1 MQRESKGGSG
11 SIGIQI
17 GVSRRTAVQRSAAAL
32 AAWFLG
38 RGFLARSQVPPVPS
52 QLETLPPPAVALI
65 DQYRREFSVPGLQ
78 LAYRRGAQLLYQ
90 GCFGEAD
97 RMTHQP
103 VSPDSLFRIA
113 SDSKAFTSAAIFKL
127 REAGKLQLEDRVFAP
142 TGILP
147 QFADLGEHREWLHQI
162 TVHQL
167 LTHTTGGWSN
177 DGNDP
182 MFEKSGFDHERLIE
196 WTLRTH
202 PLQYAPGTHYAYS
215 NFGYCV
221 LGRVIERLSGR
232 RYPEFVHQ
240 EILRPI
246 RIFDMRIGTH
256 EAAPN
261 EVRYYGQGGEN
272 PYDFP
277 IFRMDSHGGWIA
289 TANDLALF
297 LACLFSPVDQ
307 EGSTAILSADS
318 LQLLTTGSVVNPN
331 YACGL
336 AVNREGNAWHTG
348 SLPGTTSLMVHTHSK
363 LSWAVVLNT
372 RSPGS
377 EGAARLDRLMW
388 EVARQVPAWKV

>member
-1 MQRESKGGSG
+1 MQRESSG
-11 SIGIQI
+11 RLGAN
-17 GVSRRTAVQRSAAAL
+17 GVPAVVSRRTAVQRSAAAL
-32 AAWFLG
+32 GTWFLG
-38 RGFLARSQVPPVPS
+38 RGFLARSQAQP
-52 QLETLPPPAVALI
+52 QLDTLPPPAVALI

-78 LAYRRGAQLLYQ
+78 LTYRRGDQVLYQ

-103 VSPDSLFRIA
+103 VRPDSLFRIA

-147 QFADLGEHREWLHQI
+147 QFANLGERRDWLHQI

-167 LTHTTGGWSN
+167 LTHTAGGWSN

-182 MFEKSGFDHERLIE
+182 MFERSGFDHERLIE

-221 LGRVIERLSGR
+221 LGRVIERLSGQ

-246 RIFDMRIGTH
+246 RIFNMRIGTH
-256 EAAPN
+256 EPAPN

-297 LACLFSPVDQ
+297 LASLFSPVDQ
-307 EGSTAILSADS
+307 VGSTAILSADS
-318 LQLLTTGSVVNPN
+318 LRLLTTGSAVNPN

-348 SLPGTTSLMVHTHSK
+348 ALPGTTSLMVHTHSK

-388 EVARQVPAWKV
+388 EVAGQVPAWKA